1 MSTPPP
7 PAHQPG
13 PAPRGTQDESPW
25 ANVARPASHEA
36 GAVPPGQTSAPQS
49 AYASQGSWAATGQP
63 GATVPAQGA
72 TPAALW
78 AAAPQPAPGAGGP
91 APHTGQPTGSGP
103 APHTGQPTG
112 SGPAPHTGQPT
123 GSGPAPHSGQPTGS
137 GPAQQPAGSGR
148 QSAASPWAASADSAR
163 AQSSPWAAQR
173 RPQQER
179 VTSRL
184 RRVVE
189 GLPDWEPLPPGE
201 TVVRRPGSTV

>member
-13 PAPRGTQDESPW
+13 PAPRGAQDESPW
-25 ANVARPASHEA
+25 ANVPRPASHEA

-49 AYASQGSWAATGQP
+49 AYASQGSWAATGEP
-63 GATVPAQGA
+63 GATVPAQAA

-91 APHTGQPTGSGP
+91 APHTGQPIGSGP
-103 APHTGQPTG
+103 APHTGQPI
-112 SGPAPHTGQPT
+112 
-123 GSGPAPHSGQPTGS
+123 GS